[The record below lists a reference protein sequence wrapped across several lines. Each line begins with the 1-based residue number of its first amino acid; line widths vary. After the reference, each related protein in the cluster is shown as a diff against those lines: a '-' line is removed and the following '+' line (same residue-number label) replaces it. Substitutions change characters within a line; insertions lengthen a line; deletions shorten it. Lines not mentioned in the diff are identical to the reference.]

1 MTKTN
6 IMITIITLLAV
17 GGLITGVKF
26 YQNNN
31 NENGRGSISTATSS
45 NVVIVDGKQ
54 YVTITAGQGYRP
66 RMTQAKAGMPTE
78 IKIQGKNAYGCESA
92 VRIPQ
97 LSYSKNLG
105 PSWSDIVQLPAQKA
119 WDVINGT
126 CAMGMY
132 SFQVKF
138 N

>member
-6 IMITIITLLAV
+6 IIIAIITVLLV
-17 GGLITGVKF
+17 WGIVTVVKLYKGENSSNSGWIT
-26 YQNNN
+26 
-31 NENGRGSISTATSS
+31 STSS
-45 NVVIVDGKQ
+45 NVVIVSGKQ
-54 YVTITAGQGYRP
+54 QITITAWQGYSP
-66 RMTQAKAGMPTE
+66 RVTQAKAGIPTE

-92 VRIPQ
+92 VRIPK
-97 LSYSKNLG
+97 LSYSKNLD
-105 PSWSDIVQLPAQKA
+105 PKWSDIVQVPEQKA

-132 SFQVKF
+132 NFQVKF